1 MIKNIIICDKCEK
14 EIEKGTEIYK
24 LEAICTDQES
34 GEVKDIIKQDNRHY
48 HKECVRE
55 ILALAS
61 ADHPTKNT
69 KATKQSTKADKEPE
83 KEQKSPAAVG
93 KAKKTGP
100 KEEAIKE
107 LDIGKI
113 MALREAG
120 WTYEDIAHE
129 LKTTKTRIASAIYKH
144 RHKDEK

>member
-1 MIKNIIICDKCEK
+1 MIKNIIICDKCKK

-34 GEVKDIIKQDNRHY
+34 GEVKDIIKQGNGHY

-55 ILALAS
+55 ILALVS

-69 KATKQSTKADKEPE
+69 KATKQSRQGTGERT
-83 KEQKSPAAVG
+83 KSPAAAG

-100 KEEAIKE
+100 KEEVIKE

>member
-1 MIKNIIICDKCEK
+1 MDSGKVKAATVSEETGSKVKKSIDPKK
-14 EIEKGTEIYK
+14 E
-24 LEAICTDQES
+24 
-34 GEVKDIIKQDNRHY
+34 
-48 HKECVRE
+48 
-55 ILALAS
+55 
-61 ADHPTKNT
+61 
-69 KATKQSTKADKEPE
+69 EP
-83 KEQKSPAAVG
+83 
-93 KAKKTGP
+93 KKT
-100 KEEAIKE
+100 